1 MTTPENDKS
10 VTSTPVVEDP
20 HPGSISDGTHPD
32 AKEHKPPRSDKRN
45 DATERGSQGA
55 HKPDLKEGRT
65 DVKKE
70 APRHP
75 NKGAYGS

>member
-1 MTTPENDKS
+1 MTKPENDKS

-20 HPGSISDGTHPD
+20 HPGSISDGTHPE
-32 AKEHKPPRSDKRN
+32 AKEHKPPRSEKRD
-45 DATERGSQGA
+45 DAGPHGSERA
-55 HKPDLKEGRT
+55 LKPDVKESQT
-65 DVKKE
+65 DINRE